1 MPMRKV
7 STLINSTSKI
17 NSQYDFIPS
26 EMSPSE
32 TTVNKIL
39 QFAAAYKVEKVTEN
53 DIIGF
58 ILN

>member
-7 STLINSTSKI
+7 STLINSTSRI

>member
-7 STLINSTSKI
+7 STLIHSTSRI
-17 NSQYDFIPS
+17 NSQFDFILS
-26 EMSPSE
+26 EMGPSE